1 MIAKAGLMVC
11 LKLKP
16 ECDLCGSRFKD
27 ANESFYKNE
36 GIWEEKKQ
44 KNNIAYFDSF
54 SFKTEL

>member
-27 ANESFYKNE
+27 AMALKKNTVRHF
-36 GIWEEKKQ
+36 EER
-44 KNNIAYFDSF
+44 
-54 SFKTEL
+54 